1 MAPAQHYTITGMSRD
16 GVRFGAMTSD
26 EGAPKAAE
34 HPPFD
39 PAAPIGDAERQERAR
54 RLFDLVPADLDAV
67 VLFDEQYVQYYAGFV
82 FIPTER
88 PVAVAVTR
96 DGARTLLVP
105 RLEQEHA
112 DQSCEVEDTL
122 VYPEYPGE
130 THPMRRLADHLRG
143 QGVRRVG
150 VDHDGYPVVMG
161 YRPYPLSGELEVAFV
176 SPLVDAQMAVKSEAE
191 LALIRESV
199 WWGDHAHRLLQAYT
213 RPGLTETE
221 VVGRA
226 CREATRRMREW
237 RGAPYRKL
245 NRWIDGALAIYRG
258 QIGPDSALPHAMTTD
273 ATFAVGDTLVTGA
286 AADAH
291 GYLSELERTMFVG
304 EPSPEQ
310 RRYFGHMLALQDIA
324 FEAIR
329 PGAKASDVDRAV
341 QAYYRR
347 EGLTDTWRH
356 HVGHGLGQRIHES
369 PFLDVGDDT
378 VLEPGMVL
386 SVEPGIY
393 VPGLGGF
400 RHSDTVLVTAT
411 GNELL
416 TTYPRDLASLVIAP

>member
-1 MAPAQHYTITGMSRD
+1 
-16 GVRFGAMTSD
+16 MTSQATTTFED
-26 EGAPKAAE
+26 LA
-34 HPPFD
+34 PPFD
-39 PAAPIGDAERQERAR
+39 PAPPISNDERRERAT
-54 RLFDLVPADLDAV
+54 RLFDFVPDDLDAV

-82 FIPTER
+82 YHPTER
-88 PVAVAVTR
+88 PIGLVVTR
-96 DGARTLLVP
+96 DGGRTLLLP

-112 DQSCEVEDTL
+112 AETCVVEGLL

-130 THPMRRLADHLRG
+130 KHPMRILADHLRA
-143 QGVRRVG
+143 QGVSRVG
-150 VDHDGYPVVMG
+150 VDHDGYPVVAG
-161 YRPYPLSGELEVAFV
+161 YCPYPLSSELPVELV
-176 SPLVDAQMAVKSEAE
+176 SPQVDRQMSLKSEAE

-199 WWGDHAHRLLQAYT
+199 YWGDVAHRLLQEYT
-213 RPGLTETE
+213 RPGQTETA

-226 CREATRRMREW
+226 CRDATERMRVW
-237 RGAPYRKL
+237 RGGPYRKL

-258 QIGPDSALPHAMTTD
+258 QIGPNSALPHALTND

-291 GYLSELERTMFVG
+291 GYLSELERTMFIG
-304 EPSPEQ
+304 EPSAEQ
-310 RRYFGHMLALQDIA
+310 RRYFDHMLMLQEIA

-329 PGAKASDVDRAV
+329 PGVAAAEVDRAV
-341 QAYYRR
+341 QDYYLR
-347 EGLTDTWRH
+347 EGLTERWRH

-378 VLEPGMVL
+378 VLEVGMVL

-400 RHSDTVLVTAT
+400 RHSDTVLVTES
-411 GNELL
+411 GNERL
-416 TTYPRDLASLVIAP
+416 TTYPRELGALVIES